1 MVMDFD
7 SKQPQHDLPAGEKRA
22 YAKPVLVE
30 FGNVRELTRGTS
42 TKSSD
47 FHQATRQAL

>member
-1 MVMDFD
+1 MDFD
-7 SKQPQHDLPAGEKRA
+7 PKQPQDELQCPTKRA
-22 YAKPVLVE
+22 YETPKLME

-47 FHQATRQAL
+47 FHATTRQAV

>member
-1 MVMDFD
+1 MD
-7 SKQPQHDLPAGEKRA
+7 SEPKQDQAELPLAAKRA
-22 YAKPVLVE
+22 YDKPVLVE

-47 FHQATRQAL
+47 FHAATRQAK